1 MAYLFTSE
9 SVSEGHPDKICDQ
22 VSDAVLDAVLA
33 EDPEG
38 RVACECFATT
48 GMIVVGGEITTN
60 TYIDLQKLVRNVIR
74 DIGYTKAEYRFDADS
89 CAVINVINKQS
100 NDIAQ
105 GVDTGGAGDQGMMFG
120 YACKETPEYMPAA
133 LMYSH
138 KIVEKLA
145 DIRKNHSELMP
156 YLRPDSKAQ
165 VTIAYDDLGKITG
178 ITTIVVSTQHDPNVS
193 QDTIAA
199 DIKKHV
205 IPAVIPA
212 ELLGP
217 DTVYHINP
225 TGKFEIGGPHGD
237 TGLTGRKI
245 IVDTYGG
252 KAPHGGGAFSGK
264 DPTKV
269 DRSGAYAAR
278 HLAKNIVAA
287 GLADQCTI
295 QVSYAIGVKEP
306 VSLLVDT
313 HGTGTVPSSELSTF
327 ILKNIDLSPKGITD
341 RLQLK
346 RPIYRATAAYGHFGR
361 NDFPW
366 EQLDLVPL
374 FSTLSA

>member
-33 EDPEG
+33 EDPMG

-60 TYIDLQKLVRNVIR
+60 TYIDLPKLVRNVIR
-74 DIGYTKAEYRFDADS
+74 EIGYTKAEYRFDADS

-100 NDIAQ
+100 GDIAQ
-105 GVDTGGAGDQGMMFG
+105 GVDKGGAGDQGMMFG
-120 YACKETPEYMPAA
+120 YACTETPEYMPAA
-133 LMYSH
+133 LMYAH
-138 KIVEKLA
+138 KLVEKLA

-156 YLRPDSKAQ
+156 YLRPDAKAQ
-165 VTIAYDDLGKITG
+165 VTIAYNDAGTIEG
-178 ITTIVVSTQHDPNVS
+178 INTIVISTQHDPGVT
-193 QDTIAA
+193 QEHIAS
-199 DIKKHV
+199 DIKQHV
-205 IPAVIPA
+205 IPAVIPS
-212 ELLGP
+212 EMISP
-217 DTVYHINP
+217 ETVFHINP

-269 DRSGAYAAR
+269 DRSAAYAAR
-278 HLAKNIVAA
+278 YLAKNIVAA

-306 VSLLVDT
+306 VSLLVDM
-313 HGTGTVPSSELSTF
+313 HGTGTIASEVLSQF
-327 ILKNIDLSPKGITD
+327 ILKHIDLSPKGIID
-341 RLQLK
+341 RLQLQ
-346 RPIYRATAAYGHFGR
+346 RPIYRASAAYGHFGR
-361 NDFPW
+361 NEFPW

-374 FSTLSA
+374 FSSLS